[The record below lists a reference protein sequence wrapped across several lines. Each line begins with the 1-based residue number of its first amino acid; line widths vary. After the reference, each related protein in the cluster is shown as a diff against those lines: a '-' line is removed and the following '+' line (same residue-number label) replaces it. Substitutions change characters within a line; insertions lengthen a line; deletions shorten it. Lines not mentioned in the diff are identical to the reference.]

1 MSVENLKKMSNADL
15 LLKQF
20 KKIKKF
26 QNKDAE
32 AASKRIPED
41 LKQAL
46 KNRKGVKFKNKI
58 EQLIFGKD
66 KKIKKF
72 QNKLTTKQKKIKK
85 DIDTTME
92 LIKTPQFKGRDKD
105 AFKLATKLDKPVPGG
120 IAGSLQKQSMK
131 NRFLKKPSKPIFRDP
146 DIMVRP
152 APIEAELKP
161 RQKNMGGKLIKP
173 KPVTMNMG
181 GQVDG
186 VEDLTTE
193 IEVID

>member
-1 MSVENLKKMSNADL
+1 MSND
-15 LLKQF
+15 
-20 KKIKKF
+20 
-26 QNKDAE
+26 
-32 AASKRIPED
+32 RIPED

-46 KNRKGVKFKNKI
+46 KNRTGVKFTNKI
-58 EQLIFGKD
+58 GQLIFGGKD
-66 KKIKKF
+66 KKNKKKL

-92 LIKTPQFKGRDKD
+92 LIKTPQFEGRDKD

-120 IAGSLQKQSMK
+120 IAGSLQEQSMK
-131 NRFLKKPSKPIFRDP
+131 NRFFKKPEKRILRDP
-146 DIMVRP
+146 EIMVRP
-152 APIEAELKP
+152 APFEAELKP
-161 RQKNMGGKLIKP
+161 RKKNMGGKLIKP

>member
-1 MSVENLKKMSNADL
+1 MSVENLKKMSNQLIFGKD
-15 LLKQF
+15 
-20 KKIKKF
+20 KKIKKLE
-26 QNKDAE
+26 NKDAE

-66 KKIKKF
+66 KKLKKF

-92 LIKTPQFKGRDKD
+92 LIKTPQFEGRDKD

-120 IAGSLQKQSMK
+120 IAGSLQEQSMK
-131 NRFLKKPSKPIFRDP
+131 NRFFKKPEKRILRDP
-146 DIMVRP
+146 EIMVRP
-152 APIEAELKP
+152 APFEAELKP
-161 RQKNMGGKLIKP
+161 RKKNMGGKLIKP

>member
-1 MSVENLKKMSNADL
+1 MSND
-15 LLKQF
+15 
-20 KKIKKF
+20 
-26 QNKDAE
+26 
-32 AASKRIPED
+32 RIPED
-41 LKQAL
+41 LKKAI
-46 KNRKGVKFKNKI
+46 KNRKGIKFK
-58 EQLIFGKD
+58 
-66 KKIKKF
+66 KKISEIILGGAANKKKKEEKD
-72 QNKLTTKQKKIKK
+72 KLTTKEKKIKK

-92 LIKTPQFKGRDKD
+92 LIKTPEFEGKGKD

-152 APIEAELKP
+152 APFEAELDP
-161 RQKNMGGKLIKP
+161 RRKNMGGKLTKT